1 MDQWESNC
9 MDVAIN
15 YIVIAWTRKELDD
28 VNCKEYRYVNCMF
41 RSELHKYSTNLCQI
55 PETTL
60 KQQDPLMCLARFE
73 RGRM

>member
-28 VNCKEYRYVNCMF
+28 VNCMF